1 DHSIKN
7 CPRDSEAAESQG
19 NFEKVEAHKST
30 MKVTISELSRHPVNG
45 IEFLKSNSL
54 VKNMPVSV
62 AQFLINMPR
71 LDKEFPLAVMH
82 AYVDSISFAEK
93 IHTPILE
100 FLRGF
105 RLPGEAL
112 KIDRIMENFAER

>member
-1 DHSIKN
+1 MLSSNINKL
-7 CPRDSEAAESQG
+7 Q
-19 NFEKVEAHKST
+19 
-30 MKVTISELSRHPVNG
+30 LSRHPVKG

-54 VKNMPVSV
+54 VENMPVSI
-62 AQFLINMPR
+62 AQFLINMHS

-82 AYVDSISFAEK
+82 AYVDSINFAEK

-105 RLPGEAL
+105 RLPGEAQ